1 MGMPHLQCET
11 KDHKRVIIMTAYYQK
26 HFTGTSYAQVAV
38 GTPLAMA
45 YAKTKI
51 NKAAP

>member
-1 MGMPHLQCET
+1 MVRFIRSTSQ
-11 KDHKRVIIMTAYYQK
+11 VS
-26 HFTGTSYAQVAV
+26 SYAQVAV